1 MVESSVESVPPAV
14 EEKAA
19 PASVSPSKVDL
30 ATAIL
35 KKINKP
41 NMLIVDDSPSD
52 EPSTVA
58 LEPAKMEALEL
69 FEGDYVL
76 LRGKKK
82 KSTIAIVTADE
93 SASSAKIR
101 IPKIIRSNIR
111 IRLGDTV
118 SVSSLKEVTR

>member
-1 MVESSVESVPPAV
+1 
-14 EEKAA
+14 
-19 PASVSPSKVDL
+19 
-30 ATAIL
+30 
-35 KKINKP
+35 
-41 NMLIVDDSPSD
+41 MLIVDDSPSD

-58 LEPAKMEALEL
+58 LEPSKMEALEL

-118 SVSSLKEVTR
+118 SVSSLKEVSIPLSQLHDFAFTIS